1 MPTWPSPAQGPLFYD
16 PSICD
21 ACMSS
26 LHFVGGGTG
35 WLVPRFG
42 TQPSDDRAR
51 SVGTCKSSRISLWG
65 ISSVRLKSWNDTILS
80 QFRYI
85 TRFFFFLSQ
94 DDARTFS
101 RHRIFFQPA
110 VSQLHL
116 LSSKHTQYNL
126 ELEIWSL
133 EEPQKEICVY
143 LSKKKIINSAK
154 CCFSPSRNRVMVSF
168 IMAYQIVLC
177 AKRLAEADVLTN
189 QYITVTDIKRTILKP
204 NNRRDSIWVCN

>member
-26 LHFVGGGTG
+26 LHFVGGSGTG

-51 SVGTCKSSRISLWG
+51 SVGTCKSSRISLWD

-85 TRFFFFLSQ
+85 TLFFFFVSRWHENLFKTSYILPASSQ
-94 DDARTFS
+94 PVAFVVLKT
-101 RHRIFFQPA
+101 
-110 VSQLHL
+110 
-116 LSSKHTQYNL
+116 HTIQSGAGNL
-126 ELEIWSL
+126 IPWRAPERDLCIPFE
-133 EEPQKEICVY
+133 
-143 LSKKKIINSAK
+143 KKNHKQ
-154 CCFSPSRNRVMVSF
+154 C
-168 IMAYQIVLC
+168 
-177 AKRLAEADVLTN
+177 
-189 QYITVTDIKRTILKP
+189 
-204 NNRRDSIWVCN
+204 